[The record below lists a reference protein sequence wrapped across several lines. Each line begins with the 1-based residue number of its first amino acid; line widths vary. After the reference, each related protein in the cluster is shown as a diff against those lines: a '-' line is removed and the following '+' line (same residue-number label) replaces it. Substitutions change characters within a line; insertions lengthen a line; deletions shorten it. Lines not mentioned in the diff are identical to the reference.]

1 MYQNVGIINL
11 LTVFTGRFF
20 PFKRIEGTRKVG
32 NLKLYGCN
40 YTGMR
45 RQIPKH
51 SWTFVYYISERIAN
65 LQLILAKQLSKVR
78 VRNWIYNVPH
88 YQ

>member
-45 RQIPKH
+45 RQINPSIHGH
-51 SWTFVYYISERIAN
+51 SFIIFQKE
-65 LQLILAKQLSKVR
+65 LQ
-78 VRNWIYNVPH
+78 IYS
-88 YQ
+88 